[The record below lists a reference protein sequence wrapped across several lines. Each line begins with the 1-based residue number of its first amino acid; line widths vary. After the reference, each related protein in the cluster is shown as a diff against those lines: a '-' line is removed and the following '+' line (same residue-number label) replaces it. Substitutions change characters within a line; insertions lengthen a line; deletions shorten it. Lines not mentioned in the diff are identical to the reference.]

1 MSSSLQV
8 LALAGHEADV
18 SAVYSKLE
26 GPGASL
32 FSRLPPR
39 SCSQAGVPLD
49 FCSCPEGHVGLQ
61 PSQLEGVAR
70 AALTDMNIFLQ
81 PLWGCQQLV
90 LENVTDAVMKTEGDV
105 VLLEALVTVTAR
117 PAKFQLMISHSES
130 KTKVLLTRI
139 DHYSNTALCVPAKDP
154 KARPHCVCPSSSL
167 Q

>member
-32 FSRLPPR
+32 YRLPPR

-49 FCSCPEGHVGLQ
+49 FCSCPEGHISLQ
-61 PSQLEGVAR
+61 PSQLEGMAR

-117 PAKFQLMISHSES
+117 PAKFQLMISHSET

-139 DHYSNTALCVPAKDP
+139 IDHYL
-154 KARPHCVCPSSSL
+154 L
-167 Q
+167 